1 MAHELAIARAV
12 GDPEGCSANK
22 MKRECERESTMLTEL
37 SIAMLAW
44 ERKIISAFE
53 EPGGERLAEEY
64 DDDELNFQCR
74 AWVAGEHNR
83 RHGTDLRGSTTIQDT
98 LRIGFDQW
106 VLFFRESGL
115 ETAVNESQLTRMF
128 GHVNTHVLVHQ
139 GAPQEP
145 RTPEQTTRPIALHT
159 PPKLELRALLDI
171 PREPEDLRAG
181 MEQEEALLVVA
192 IYGADALV
200 RAVGRG
206 MVARRLMAA
215 LLAWRTEQLLSAI
228 GDAQKDWCR
237 SRDQLLREIVRMQPN
252 VLVLRAHT
260 AVMSWRQHLP
270 TGKQMIQGGYA
281 VTRTQQDL
289 QGDTQKESL
298 YCPMHVQVQQPPL
311 AKSEPQSTQQPTPL
325 RPVQQGGTQPP
336 LKEPRLQ
343 PVRQPSPQPTPS
355 YQRTAALLEKISGAL
370 LKENQRGSRLW
381 PTTLCLLDKGFV
393 AWLGYGAWLA
403 KQEQRLEQRLRREKA
418 SALRDEKML
427 ENERMAQQRWE
438 QQQQPYKRSKI
449 LQDEHG
455 CYQDM
460 EANGHRTGDDMAD

>member
-1 MAHELAIARAV
+1 LAHELAIARAV
-12 GDPEGCSANK
+12 GDREECGANK
-22 MKRECERESTMLTEL
+22 MQAERTACGQCVITIESIMP
-37 SIAMLAW
+37 
-44 ERKIISAFE
+44 IILEHISTV
-53 EPGGERLAEEY
+53 ERLKAARRADKLLTSAALAY
-64 DDDELNFQCR
+64 DMMWSVLDQ
-74 AWVAGEHNR
+74 HKQ
-83 RHGTDLRGSTTIQDT
+83 RHGPGDITDDLFAT
-98 LRIGFDQW
+98 LEKGFDQW
-106 VLFFRESGL
+106 VPFFQESGQP
-115 ETAVNESQLTRMF
+115 TDINESQLIQMF
-128 GHVNTHVLVHQ
+128 GHANTHLPAHQ
-139 GAPQEP
+139 SAPQEP
-145 RTPEQTTRPIALHT
+145 RTPEQATHVIPAVT
-159 PPKLELRALLDI
+159 PPKLELRAFLPF
-171 PREPEDLRAG
+171 PREPEDLRTG

-192 IYGADALV
+192 MYGADTLV

-206 MVARRLMAA
+206 LVARRLMDA
-215 LLAWRTEQLLSAI
+215 LLAWRTEQILSAI

-237 SRDQLLREIVRMQPN
+237 SGDQLLREIVRMQPN

-260 AVMSWRQHLP
+260 AVMSWRRHLP

-281 VTRTQQDL
+281 VTRTQQDM

-311 AKSEPQSTQQPTPL
+311 AKSEPQSTQQSTPL

-355 YQRTAALLEKISGAL
+355 YHRTAALLEKISGAL
-370 LKENQRGSRLW
+370 LEENQRVSRLW
-381 PTTLCLLDKGFV
+381 PTKLCLLDKGFV

-438 QQQQPYKRSKI
+438 QQQQPCRRSKI